1 MSYTLSIYFQARGE
15 TCLVFQ
21 FHYRCVMVSS
31 QSTTQDWDVPDSIS
45 TTEFFTQDVPDSIVS
60 HEDFE
65 AIVEQLDI
73 YPEEFEIVDRYWVH
87 QPYTYAVILDHIG
100 SDRNVFRYV
109 LVKPQLP
116 SDIHQLKDTIKGV
129 VETKIDSEDID
140 LVGTME
146 ERRISLRKEIL
157 DILRANELL
166 DGFDELLSANNA
178 VEPYVPDVL
187 NELTDKLSGVDEKII
202 VTTDSSVSVSTADD
216 YSLNKQN
223 TEALVYLVTQDIIS
237 SSGIECIL
245 SDQNVNSIDTHPE
258 TVIDSN
264 MVALDHAEYDAIRV
278 NLSLL

>member
-87 QPYTYAVILDHIG
+87 QPYTYAVILDNIG

-146 ERRISLRKEIL
+146 ERRISLRIEIL